1 MAVAVAVQ
9 ARVDDCGIDLERREG
24 LGKVCSER
32 QTERASSDPELE
44 ATRAS
49 RCVVIQDEIALW
61 WRPPYPSRDAAS
73 AGRVAPGLHTL
84 MEPPPI
90 PPAGAQ
96 PPPPTPP
103 PGGAPAP
110 PPGAPHLPPSGS
122 VGPVGLED
130 EEEQI
135 QQALAASLV
144 DHNVPNEERDFQRA
158 LAASLQHP
166 GIPQGHESQVGSYY
180 IPAPELAAASWPRL
194 VASIRRLK
202 APVESTSH

>member
-1 MAVAVAVQ
+1 MW
-9 ARVDDCGIDLERREG
+9 LF
-24 LGKVCSER
+24 KMK
-32 QTERASSDPELE
+32 
-44 ATRAS
+44 S
-49 RCVVIQDEIALW
+49 RCGGVRTGV
-61 WRPPYPSRDAAS
+61 
-73 AGRVAPGLHTL
+73 AGSGRRGSIRLHTL
-84 MEPPPI
+84 MQPPPI
-90 PPAGAQ
+90 PPAGAL

-103 PGGAPAP
+103 PGGPPAP

-122 VGPVGLED
+122 LGPARLED
-130 EEEQI
+130 EDEQM

-166 GIPQGHESQVGSYY
+166 GIPKGHESQVGSYY
-180 IPAPELAAASWPRL
+180 IPARKLAAASWPRL

>member
-1 MAVAVAVQ
+1 MAGVLAQQ
-9 ARVDDCGIDLERREG
+9 A
-24 LGKVCSER
+24 
-32 QTERASSDPELE
+32 
-44 ATRAS
+44 
-49 RCVVIQDEIALW
+49 
-61 WRPPYPSRDAAS
+61 
-73 AGRVAPGLHTL
+73 HTL
-84 MEPPPI
+84 MQPPPI

-122 VGPVGLED
+122 LGPVGLED
-130 EEEQI
+130 EDEQM

-180 IPAPELAAASWPRL
+180 IPAPKLAAASWPRL
-194 VASIRRLK
+194 VASICRLK

>member
-9 ARVDDCGIDLERREG
+9 ARVDDCEIDLERREG

-32 QTERASSDPELE
+32 QTERASSDP
-44 ATRAS
+44 APGWGTP
-49 RCVVIQDEIALW
+49 RCVVIQDEIALL
-61 WRPPYPSRDAAS
+61 WRPQPGAQ
-73 AGRVAPGLHTL
+73 RVAGVRGSSRLHTL
-84 MEPPPI
+84 MQPPPI

-122 VGPVGLED
+122 LGPVGLED
-130 EEEQI
+130 EDEQI

-166 GIPQGHESQVGSYY
+166 GIPQGHESQVGSYC
-180 IPAPELAAASWPRL
+180 IPVPKLAAASWPGL

>member
-1 MAVAVAVQ
+1 MEAVVAVAVAVQ
-9 ARVDDCGIDLERREG
+9 ARVDDCEIDLERREG

-32 QTERASSDPELE
+32 QAARS
-44 ATRAS
+44 ATAP

-61 WRPPYPSRDAAS
+61 WRPPYPRAGTQRVGARGSSR
-73 AGRVAPGLHTL
+73 LQTL

-103 PGGAPAP
+103 PGGPPAP

-122 VGPVGLED
+122 LGPVGLED
-130 EEEQI
+130 EDEQI

-166 GIPQGHESQVGSYY
+166 GIPKGHESQAGSYY
-180 IPAPELAAASWPRL
+180 IPAPKLAAASWPRL
-194 VASIRRLK
+194 LASIRRLK

>member
-1 MAVAVAVQ
+1 MVASV
-9 ARVDDCGIDLERREG
+9 EG
-24 LGKVCSER
+24 T
-32 QTERASSDPELE
+32 Q
-44 ATRAS
+44 
-49 RCVVIQDEIALW
+49 
-61 WRPPYPSRDAAS
+61 
-73 AGRVAPGLHTL
+73 RVAGVLAQQAHTL
-84 MEPPPI
+84 MQPPPI

-103 PGGAPAP
+103 PGG
-110 PPGAPHLPPSGS
+110 PSGS
-122 VGPVGLED
+122 LGPVGLED
-130 EEEQI
+130 EDEQI

-166 GIPQGHESQVGSYY
+166 GIPQGHESQAGSYC
-180 IPAPELAAASWPRL
+180 IPVPKLAAASWPGL